1 MTVGLG
7 NLLNIG
13 NNAIRA
19 NQVGINVTG
28 NNIANVNTV
37 GYTRQSVR
45 FQESTPFNHN
55 PGQIGTGAYAQEVYR
70 NFDRYL
76 ENNFL
81 NQNGFASMWNEES
94 VVMSTVENVFNEANR
109 DGIHKQMTSFFNS
122 WTDLSTHPDSMPS
135 REDLISKAKNLTLLY
150 QNAMQS
156 ITETKREMN
165 EYIKQGVGDV
175 NELIDQ
181 LAAVNEEIGKT
192 YNPPMNNC
200 NELLDRRDTLVRE
213 LSSLVDIRVQD
224 RGPRDFNIYLQE
236 GMPLLENQV
245 KYHLSNQGP
254 FYENDTKNFKGELHF
269 EGSSGFEYT
278 MEFVNSTDFRVS
290 IDGGKTWVTD
300 DSGKDTFT
308 VPPVGEKLKIGEL
321 TISFTADN
329 LKKGDIPKF
338 DTGDK
343 FYIVPKDSIFWHE
356 PTRDPINVSKNLDME
371 SIGGKLGAYIDV
383 RDKNIGKYQS
393 QLDALAESIV
403 WEVNRIHSQGAG
415 LKGFNHIV
423 GTTQID
429 DINLPL
435 GNDTQNYPFHD
446 RITSG
451 NLNMFFY
458 NKDSKEPL
466 GTGSLNFNPNGQ
478 PVENF
483 DPKKHSLND
492 VARAIDGM
500 RDNKGNK
507 VVSATI
513 EGGMLQITAEPGVEF
528 KMGSDTSGLWAALG
542 INTFFAGSN
551 ASDISINPH
560 LVDNPEYIN
569 ASAIDGQTEGNKGD
583 GFIAQTL
590 GQLREKAIKINTVW
604 ETKEESML
612 SYYAG
617 IVGGVGGDTRN
628 AKFNANYYNTLA
640 KEAEMQSQS
649 TAGVNLDEEMT
660 QLIKFQ
666 HSYTAAAKLIST
678 ADQMFDTLLSL
689 KQ

>member
-1 MTVGLG
+1 MSVGLG

-13 NNAIRA
+13 NNSIRA

-81 NQNGFASMWNEES
+81 NQNGFANMWNEES
-94 VVMSTVENVFNEANR
+94 VIMGTVENVFNEANR
-109 DGIHKQMTSFFNS
+109 DGIHKQLTSFFNS
-122 WTDLSTHPDSMPS
+122 WTELSTHPESIPN
-135 REDLISKAKNLTLLY
+135 REDLISKTKNLTLLY
-150 QNAMQS
+150 QNAMES

-165 EYIKQGVGDV
+165 EYIKQGVNDV

-192 YNPPMNNC
+192 YNPPINNC

-213 LSSLVDIRVQD
+213 LSTLVDLRVQD

-254 FYENDTKNFKGELHF
+254 FYENDTKKFEGELLF
-269 EGSSGFEYT
+269 EGSSSFEYT
-278 MEFVNSTDFRVS
+278 LEFVNNTDFRVS
-290 IDGGKTWVTD
+290 IDGGKTWVQD

-308 VPPVGEKLKIGEL
+308 VPPAGEKIKIGEL
-321 TISFTADN
+321 SFSFT
-329 LKKGDIPKF
+329 GDVSQLE
-338 DTGDK
+338 TGDK
-343 FYIVPKDSIFWHE
+343 FYVVPKDSIFWHE

-371 SIGGKLGAYIDV
+371 SIGGKLGAYVDV
-383 RDKNIGKYQS
+383 RDKHIGKYQS
-393 QLDALAESIV
+393 QLDALAESII

-415 LKGFNHIV
+415 VTGFQNTI
-423 GTTQID
+423 GTTKIED
-429 DINLPL
+429 YNLPL
-435 GNDTQNYPFHD
+435 GNDTHSYAFHD
-446 RITSG
+446 RLTEG
-451 NLNMFFY
+451 NLNMHFY
-458 NKDSKEPL
+458 KKGSKEPL
-466 GTGSLNFNPNGQ
+466 MAGSLNFNPNGQ

-483 DPKKHSLND
+483 DPKKHSLSD
-492 VARAIDGM
+492 VVDAINRSYTHNG
-500 RDNKGNK
+500 
-507 VVSATI
+507 VQLVTATI
-513 EGGMLQITAEPGVEF
+513 EGGMLQLTAAQDVEF

-560 LVDNPEYIN
+560 LDNHPQHIN
-569 ASAIDGQTEGNKGD
+569 AASIDGQGEGNIGD
-583 GFIAQTL
+583 GVIAQAI
-590 GQLREKAIKINTVW
+590 GKLREKGVKINTVW
-604 ETKEESML
+604 ETKEESLL

-617 IVGGVGGDTRN
+617 IVGGVGADTRN

-640 KEAEMQSQS
+640 KEAETQSQS